1 MANQIIPAADVA
13 PMIYR
18 MLVQAV
24 ENEYEGSTQEE
35 KEQALRHIVLL
46 FNLDPFFRLK
56 ANNLASAF

>member
-13 PMIYR
+13 PMIYQ

-35 KEQALRHIVLL
+35 KEQALRHI
-46 FNLDPFFRLK
+46 FDAISRAWFH
-56 ANNLASAF
+56 